1 MRINP
6 MKVARALTGVAVA
19 AVLFNQLAF
28 TMAAQQHLEWFEGI
42 WGLYLLASMALALI
56 NGAIGITIL
65 FAYQAFERWHT
76 RQVFAGAKN
85 AILTHK

>member
-6 MKVARALTGVAVA
+6 IVARALTGVAVA
-19 AVLFNQLAF
+19 AVLLNQLAF
-28 TMAAQQHLEWFEGI
+28 TMAAQQHLEWFGGI

-85 AILTHK
+85 AILMTK